1 MRKTFDP
8 AEVDPNRLQAVI
20 DDSFKS
26 KSFADFKTRI
36 AKAAKVLLP
45 ASYVLEELLIKSLSG
60 GDDQEQHFDFE
71 KSCVEHYAK
80 SGR

>member
-1 MRKTFDP
+1 MHLCFKRRILKHSHVHDAFDS

-26 KSFADFKTRI
+26 KSFADFKNRI

-45 ASYVLEELLIKSLSG
+45 ASYVLEELLIKSLAG
-60 GDDQEQHFDFE
+60 GDDQE
-71 KSCVEHYAK
+71 
-80 SGR
+80 